1 METCALV
8 SGKKLAVRFRMEQR
22 AHKNQ
27 AVFRSAS
34 IVPAKGVIQQL
45 AKATEAY
52 TAQIFTAIVL
62 GL

>member
-1 METCALV
+1 
-8 SGKKLAVRFRMEQR
+8 MEQR